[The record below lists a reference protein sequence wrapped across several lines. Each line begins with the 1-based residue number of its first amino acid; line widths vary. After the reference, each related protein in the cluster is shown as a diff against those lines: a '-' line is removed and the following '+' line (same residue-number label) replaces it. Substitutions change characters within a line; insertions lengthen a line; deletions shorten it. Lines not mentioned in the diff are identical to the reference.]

1 MRTGALS
8 DEAIR
13 EACSEFF
20 PVPMSAYN
28 LLMVNHSN
36 QSIHQFRKS
45 KYTQAPAVPKSYFAM
60 SNSMA
65 KHLDP
70 TNDGALVSRLNQQF
84 RNETRL
90 PPANPP
96 QQPPPQP
103 PGTGGGG
110 GGGGG
115 NDDDDDDDDDDNMQG
130 GGDDG
135 NVTEEETFEDAEE
148 EAPDTTAPNLSTP
161 VRPQAGQAGS
171 STDPLPET
179 NQVENVAV
187 DSTPASQQQIIEPQ
201 NEIPRATNYYAEN
214 YHSGVEGGTMP
225 EVGSNPPNNTTQQAS
240 TSSPPS
246 NVDDNYTPTFTRYEP
261 TITSGELSARPAR
274 ISDTQRQL
282 THTLGAERNRMSSV
296 QPTPSSAER
305 TNVVVDGQV
314 WSANEQ
320 GVREDLVT
328 ALHRNQIQNPSLRR
342 NKTPRPES
350 EAQAQAQSIAY
361 NQAQA
366 AQQEDQ
372 SMDVDEPQS
381 QGTRQSERLKG
392 KPRKRYGK

>member
-8 DEAIR
+8 DEAIK

-45 KYTQAPAVPKSYFAM
+45 KYTQTPSVPRNYFAM

-65 KHLDP
+65 RNLDP

-84 RNETRL
+84 RNEMRL

-110 GGGGG
+110 GGG
-115 NDDDDDDDDDDNMQG
+115 NDDDDDDDDDDMQG
-130 GGDDG
+130 GGNDG
-135 NVTEEETFEDAEE
+135 NVTEEEEFQDAV
-148 EAPDTTAPNLSTP
+148 EAPDSAAPNISTP

-171 STDPLPET
+171 STDPLPES
-179 NQVENVAV
+179 NQVENVEV

-201 NEIPRATNYYAEN
+201 NELARATNNFAEN
-214 YHSGVEGGTMP
+214 YHSGVEGGSMP
-225 EVGSNPPNNTTQQAS
+225 DAGSNPPVYMDNNAAQEEQN
-240 TSSPPS
+240 PPS
-246 NVDDNYTPTFTRYEP
+246 NVDANYTPTFTRYEP
-261 TITSGELSARPAR
+261 TITSGELSARPPR

-282 THTLGAERNRMSSV
+282 THTLGREGHRMSSLP
-296 QPTPSSAER
+296 PTPASAER
-305 TNVVVDGQV
+305 TNVVVDGEIY
-314 WSANEQ
+314 SANAQ
-320 GVREDLVT
+320 GVREDLVN
-328 ALHRNQIQNPSLRR
+328 AIYRNQIQDLSLRR

-372 SMDVDEPQS
+372 SMDVDEPEL